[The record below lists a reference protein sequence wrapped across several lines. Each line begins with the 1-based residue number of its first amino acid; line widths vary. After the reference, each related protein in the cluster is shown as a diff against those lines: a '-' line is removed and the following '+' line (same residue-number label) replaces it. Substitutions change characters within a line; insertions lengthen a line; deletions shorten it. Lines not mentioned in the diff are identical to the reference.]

1 MIGSP
6 TIAAGATC
14 EVVSAC
20 ARDVLFSASTGTLKL
35 DQASSFSGTVAGMSG
50 QDSVDFANISFA
62 TVQQASYTGT
72 SSGGI
77 LNLTD
82 GVHSANM
89 AMLGDYLNLCF
100 RHVKRRPR
108 WQRHCRFTEK
118 MPDRGKSNTWPRGS
132 LRNLIG
138 AAVFAPIPGIVA
150 SRRMSGSRFAAATIA
165 FSNPAIRR
173 PVPRSDQQLSIRQ
186 NELPS
191 VSEHRCRHV
200 RSRQDL
206 QLSPCRRRRLYP
218 IPTCE
223 PAAR

>member
-1 MIGSP
+1 GQFSGWSPIGAEATASGYEVAWKSSSGSYTAWNTDSNGNFVSGTLGIVSGTSLPLETIETSFQQDLNGDGMIGSP

-89 AMLGDYLNLCF
+89 AMLGDYLNSAF
-100 RHVKRRPR
+100 V
-108 WQRHCRFTEK
+108 T
-118 MPDRGKSNTWPRGS
+118 SNDGHGGTA
-132 LRNLIG
+132 L
-138 AAVFAPIPGIVA
+138 V
-150 SRRMSGSRFAAATIA
+150 
-165 FSNPAIRR
+165 
-173 PVPRSDQQLSIRQ
+173 
-186 NELPS
+186 
-191 VSEHRCRHV
+191 VS
-200 RSRQDL
+200 
-206 QLSPCRRRRLYP
+206 PN
-218 IPTCE
+218 
-223 PAAR
+223 